1 MKNQFDELTKS
12 VAQSVTRRAALKTF
26 GLGLAGMALTKFG
39 LNNAQAIT
47 GGVLD
52 GNAHPNVG
60 GVVWLVSPWPGASP
74 PVVCGSGSLI
84 HPRVYLT
91 AGHGTYLVEGLIAQG
106 TLTLNDLRVSFA
118 SDASNPATWRGV
130 SGVLTHPD
138 FAPNATSSADVGVLI
153 LRDPVTEIPVR
164 PLPPLGFLDALA
176 AAGKLKTQSN
186 RAFLKVVGYGIDPG
200 DANNG
205 HLPFP
210 PDGLRRSAQPEFQN
224 LHDRWLYTDQNDS
237 HDNGG
242 SCNCDS
248 GGPLFYVDPMTGQE
262 TLVAVVSRG
271 SLSSAHDYRVDTE
284 EALTFI
290 NDVIA
295 RVNAGQL

>member
-1 MKNQFDELTKS
+1 VQT
-12 VAQSVTRRAALKTF
+12 VTRRSALKRF
-26 GLGLAGMALTKFG
+26 GVGLAGMAMARFG

-47 GGVLD
+47 NGVLD
-52 GNAHPNVG
+52 GNAHPNIG
-60 GVVWLVSPWPGASP
+60 GVAWLVSPWPDAAA

-91 AGHGTYLVEGLIAQG
+91 AGHGTYLVESVIAQG
-106 TLTLNDLRVSFA
+106 ILTLNDLRVSFA
-118 SDASNPATWRGV
+118 SDASNPTTWRAV

-138 FAPNATSSADVGVLI
+138 FKPNATSSADVGVLI
-153 LRDPVTEIPVR
+153 LAQAVAGIPLV
-164 PLPPLGFLDALA
+164 PLPATGFLDARQ
-176 AAGKLKTQSN
+176 AAGELKVESDRT
-186 RAFLKVVGYGIDPG
+186 FVKVVGYGVDPG

-224 LHDRWLYTDQNDS
+224 LHDRWLYTDQNNS

-242 SCNCDS
+242 SCPCDS
-248 GGPLFYVDPMTGQE
+248 GGPLFYVNPGTGQE

-271 SLSSAHDYRVDTE
+271 TITSAHDYRVDTE

-295 RVNAGQL
+295 RLNAGEL